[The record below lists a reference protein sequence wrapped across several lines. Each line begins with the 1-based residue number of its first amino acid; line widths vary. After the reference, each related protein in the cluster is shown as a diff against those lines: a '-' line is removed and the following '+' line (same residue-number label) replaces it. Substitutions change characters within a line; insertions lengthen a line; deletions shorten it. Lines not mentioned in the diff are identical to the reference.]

1 MELQRVEREEPVRD
15 PGRDHDPSSARSSRV
30 SMRGALPR
38 AVEHRAEVDECD
50 EGASLGDDPQVVL
63 ALVEVQAT
71 QHARRRGREV
81 RLDEGLV
88 REVARTPQ
96 LTERAALIGMPD
108 DRAVT
113 DAGQRRRR
121 TAFVHARVRASRRSR
136 GA

>member
-1 MELQRVEREEPVRD
+1 MSWS
-15 PGRDHDPSSARSSRV
+15 GSSARNPWAIPVGMTTHSSAPQLACLDA
-30 SMRGALPR
+30 RGAAR

-63 ALVEVQAT
+63 ALMEVQAA
-71 QHARRRGREV
+71 QDARRRGREV
-81 RLDEGLV
+81 GLDEGLV

-108 DRAVT
+108 DRAVA

-121 TAFVHARVRASRRSR
+121 AALVHARVRASRRSR